1 MEICLPTTC
10 KLLGIPRCIGQAAKA
25 SLLHKEEAAT
35 KVLSTVAENK
45 YVASNFY
52 QYFSNKLIVPVV
64 PTNPKAR
71 NIVNELNGKII
82 VLSEDS
88 LAAVDDIGQYHF
100 PKIVHSVTFGG
111 TNIVYGFPSCMPE
124 WNGLTKKPKHQAL
137 HKQIVDACNYSQM
150 FCKVSYMW
158 SELTADNKPQCVHT
172 DFDLKVV
179 EKSDPKPM
187 IGFTSIAKEGMM
199 LLVWTRIP
207 LASDYESKPP
217 KKKQKK
223 GLPKED
229 DEVFEHYFLYIP
241 RGILLL
247 IQGNVAHS
255 GGFCFGQNAKNVET
269 NQHLHFY
276 CCPNDATK
284 SDVQKGKNHNLLD
297 DRYKYDEN
305 ILSEL
310 QNIVLDKI

>member
-1 MEICLPTTC
+1 
-10 KLLGIPRCIGQAAKA
+10 
-25 SLLHKEEAAT
+25 
-35 KVLSTVAENK
+35 
-45 YVASNFY
+45 
-52 QYFSNKLIVPVV
+52 V

-88 LAAVDDIGQYHF
+88 LAAVDDIGQYHY

-111 TNIVYGFPSCMPE
+111 TNIVYGFPSRMPE

-269 NQHLHFY
+269 NQRLHFY

-284 SDVQKGKNHNLLD
+284 NDVQKGKNHNLLD